1 MKHDRFHGRVR
12 QDGRHCEAPGC
23 DQPGEFRAPGPQAPG
38 FDGPGSYH
46 WFCLD
51 HVRAFNQGYD
61 FFRGMTPEQ
70 IQRAQS
76 PLSGWATET
85 RAFRPT
91 AGIDE
96 VPRWADFND
105 PLEAIARRARARRDD
120 YLRSQD
126 ARGRGLN
133 AADRRAYDVMGL
145 GFDADRRALRARYS
159 ELVRRYHPDR
169 NGGDRRHE
177 ARLGEVVSA
186 YQHLRR
192 LPAFG

>member
-1 MKHDRFHGRVR
+1 MAGTARACD
-12 QDGRHCEAPGC
+12 APGC
-23 DQPGEFRAPGPQAPG
+23 PEPGEFRAPGERAPG
-38 FDGPGSYH
+38 FDGPGAYR

-51 HVRAFNQGYD
+51 HVRAFNSGYD

-70 IQRAQS
+70 IERAQS
-76 PLSGWATET
+76 PLAGWASET

-96 VPRWADFND
+96 APRWADFAD
-105 PLEAIARRARARRDD
+105 PLDAISARARAKARD
-120 YLRSQD
+120 YRKSQE
-126 ARGRGLN
+126 AAQRGLN
-133 AADRRAYDVMGL
+133 PTDARAYDALGL

-169 NGGDRRHE
+169 NGGDREHE
-177 ARLGEVVSA
+177 ERLREVVEA

-192 LPAFG
+192 MPAFA